1 LLALFGLT
9 ALGSAPGAGAV
20 SAVRHEVYPVPPSG
34 TYTFH
39 GHGYG
44 HGHGMSQWGAYGAAK
59 VAHLSTNQILHFYY
73 PNTTLATRSTDQLI
87 RVLVSAA
94 DVPGRGYLQLNPAA
108 GLSVTPIDGTIT
120 ELPTTTKAGKPI
132 TGWRLAKSGARVQ
145 LLEHAAGAWTGVSSL
160 GSGAIVTDTATQL
173 PVVEPGGVVSYR
185 GALTAEIVSNAL
197 EAVDTVNVEQYLQS
211 VVPAEM
217 PSSWT
222 EAALESQ
229 AVAARTYA
237 WHAIRHPKA
246 TWYDIDGDTRDQ
258 AYGGVGIE
266 TDRTTHAIAAT
277 AGEVIVDHA
286 RSVVLAQYSAS
297 DGGWTVA
304 GGTSYLPSKAD
315 PYDGM
320 VPNSAH
326 SWTRSVPASQ
336 IAAAFPALG
345 SLTGIVVTGRDGD
358 GAWGGRVSTLTLTGS
373 KRDLVVSGADMQAAL
388 GLQSSWFRP
397 TPTPAAPTALKVKV
411 DGSTLRVSWGAPARV
426 RGAAPVNGY
435 RVTLGPGTRQRTLGA
450 KAAAKVLSHVGGG
463 SHTVQVVALSVAG
476 ASPPA
481 TATVTVP

>member
-1 LLALFGLT
+1 LVLFGLT
-9 ALGSAPGAGAV
+9 AVGVAPAAGA
-20 SAVRHEVYPVPPSG
+20 SSPAFHEVYPVPPSG

-73 PNTTLATRSTDQLI
+73 PNTTLATRSTTRLI

-94 DVPGRGYLQLNPAA
+94 NVPARGYLQLNPAA
-108 GLSVTPIDGTIT
+108 GLSVTPIDGTT
-120 ELPTTTKAGKPI
+120 TVLPTTNKAGKPVK
-132 TGWRLAKSGARVQ
+132 GWRLAKSGATVR
-145 LLEHAAGAWTGVSSL
+145 LLERAAGTWTATSSL
-160 GSGAIVTDTATQL
+160 GSGAIVTDTAEQI

-185 GALTAEIVSNAL
+185 GAMTAEIESNAL
-197 EAVDTVNVEQYLQS
+197 EAVNTVSVEQYLQS

-237 WHAIRHPKA
+237 WHAMRHPKA
-246 TWYDIDGDTRDQ
+246 SWYDIDGDTRDQ

-297 DGGWTVA
+297 DGGWTVS
-304 GGTSYLPSKAD
+304 GGTNYLPSKAD

-326 SWTRSVPASQ
+326 AWTRLVTAARLAS
-336 IAAAFPALG
+336 AFPAVG
-345 SLTGIVVTGRDGD
+345 TLTGIVVTGRDGD
-358 GAWGGRVSTLTLTGS
+358 GSWGGRVSTLTLDGS
-373 KRDLVVSGADMQAAL
+373 KNNVVVSGTDLQAAL
-388 GLQSSWFRP
+388 GLPSSWFRP
-397 TPTPAAPTALKVKV
+397 TPTPAAPTALKVKAS
-411 DGSTLRVSWGAPARV
+411 GSTLQVSWGPPARV
-426 RGAAPVNGY
+426 RGAA
-435 RVTLGPGTRQRTLGA
+435 RVSGFRLMLGPGTRQRTYGA
-450 KAAAKVLSHVGGG
+450 KTSAQVLSHVGKG
-463 SHTVQVVALSVAG
+463 SHTVQVVALSAAG
-476 ASPPA
+476 AGPPA
-481 TATVTVP
+481 TTTVMVG